1 MGRAVHHR
9 NAIADGRS
17 SCHIVGARVCVASG
31 ATADQLA
38 GSVAE
43 VIATYIRMCVGVGDS
58 VAASN
63 ASPAGRSKTGDSSCG
78 GCASADIRLARG
90 HRPPG
95 TGCTGAGSKAA
106 CVSAGRRT
114 IEAHSAAGA
123 GACNRGIGSRGCI
136 GPVLVAADATPAKAA
151 TAMTIKDFFMIIPL
165 NSEFSDHRDEF
176 RRKIICHCTVI
187 NANRSCVLASQV
199 SGLFQNVHSVNGSFN
214 KPDENRNTL
223 FGHEIGFCLSAAA
236 ICAIY

>member
-1 MGRAVHHR
+1 MGSAVHHR

-63 ASPAGRSKTGDSSCG
+63 AAPAGRSKTGDSSCG

-114 IEAHSAAGA
+114 IETHSAARA

-136 GPVLVAADATPAKAA
+136 GPRVGCSRCHTSQGSNRHDNQRLFHDHSFEQRVLRP
-151 TAMTIKDFFMIIPL
+151 P
-165 NSEFSDHRDEF
+165 
-176 RRKIICHCTVI
+176 
-187 NANRSCVLASQV
+187 
-199 SGLFQNVHSVNGSFN
+199 G
-214 KPDENRNTL
+214 
-223 FGHEIGFCLSAAA
+223 
-236 ICAIY
+236 